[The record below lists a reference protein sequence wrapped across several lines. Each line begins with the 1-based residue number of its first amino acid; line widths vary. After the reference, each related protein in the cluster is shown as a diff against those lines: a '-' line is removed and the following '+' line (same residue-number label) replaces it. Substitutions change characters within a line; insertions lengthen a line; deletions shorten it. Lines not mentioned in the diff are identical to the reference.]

1 MEEII
6 KSYKGFNKDMTCKNK
21 QYEVGKDYEEDK
33 AVACECGMHACE
45 YPLDCF
51 KYYPPS
57 KSVYYEVEQSGDIS
71 RHDDDSKIASTKMHI
86 GAQLSI
92 AGIVNAAIEYT
103 KEKIETTCIES
114 KAATAGD
121 YGAATAGYYG
131 VATAGDYGAATAG
144 DYGAT
149 TAGYHGVATAGD
161 YGAATAWDYGA
172 TTAGYHGVATAGDY
186 GAATAGDS
194 GAATAGDSGAA
205 TAGDYGAATAGN
217 YGVATAGDYGAATA
231 GYHGVATA
239 GDSGAATA
247 GDSGAAT
254 SRGKSSTGENGL
266 SVARGNRVKT
276 KGGLGS
282 ILVIAEEEQNSYKI
296 SSWKAVVVDGV
307 NIKADT
313 WYTLKDGELI
323 EAED

>member
-6 KSYKGFNKDMTCKNK
+6 KSYKGFNKDMTCKDK

-57 KSVYYEVEQSGDIS
+57 KSVYCEVEQSGDIS
-71 RHDDDSKIASTKMHI
+71 RHDDDSKIASTKMRI
-86 GAQLSI
+86 GAQLNI
-92 AGIVNAAIEYT
+92 AGIVNAAIKYT
-103 KEKIETTCIES
+103 KEKVEKTCIES
-114 KAATAGD
+114 KS
-121 YGAATAGYYG
+121 ATAGY
-131 VATAGDYGAATAG
+131 
-144 DYGAT
+144 
-149 TAGYHGVATAGD
+149 
-161 YGAATAWDYGA
+161 
-172 TTAGYHGVATAGDY
+172 
-186 GAATAGDS
+186 S

-205 TAGDYGAATAGN
+205 TAGY
-217 YGVATAGDYGAATA
+217 
-231 GYHGVATA
+231 
-239 GDSGAATA
+239 
-247 GDSGAAT
+247 SGAAT

-266 SVARGNRVKT
+266 SVARGKGVKA

-282 ILVIAEEEQNSYKI
+282 ILVIAEEEQNSCKI

-313 WYTLKDGELI
+313 WYTFKDGELV
-323 EAED
+323 ETED

>member
-57 KSVYYEVEQSGDIS
+57 KSVYCEVEQSGDIS
-71 RHDDDSKIASTKMHI
+71 RHDDDSKIASTKMRI
-86 GAQLSI
+86 GAQLNI
-92 AGIVNAAIEYT
+92 AGIVNAAIKYT
-103 KEKIETTCIES
+103 KEKVEKTCIES
-114 KAATAGD
+114 KAATAG
-121 YGAATAGYYG
+121 Y
-131 VATAGDYGAATAG
+131 YGAATAG
-144 DYGAT
+144 DSGA
-149 TAGYHGVATAGD
+149 ATAGD
-161 YGAATAWDYGA
+161 RGAATAGNYGA
-172 TTAGYHGVATAGDY
+172 ATAGDY

-194 GAATAGDSGAA
+194 GAATAG
-205 TAGDYGAATAGN
+205 N
-217 YGVATAGDYGAATA
+217 
-231 GYHGVATA
+231 
-239 GDSGAATA
+239 
-247 GDSGAAT
+247 SGAAT

-266 SVARGNRVKT
+266 SVARGKGVKA

>member
-92 AGIVNAAIEYT
+92 AGIVNAAIKYT

-121 YGAATAGYYG
+121 YGAATAGN
-131 VATAGDYGAATAG
+131 
-144 DYGAT
+144 YGAT
-149 TAGYHGVATAGD
+149 
-161 YGAATAWDYGA
+161 
-172 TTAGYHGVATAGDY
+172 
-186 GAATAGDS
+186 
-194 GAATAGDSGAA
+194 

-231 GYHGVATA
+231 GYYGVATA

-247 GDSGAAT
+247 WDYGAATAGDYGVATAGYHGVAT

-282 ILVIAEEEQNSYKI
+282 ILVIAEEEQNSHKI

-313 WYTLKDGELI
+313 WYTFKDGELV
-323 EAED
+323 ETED

>member
-6 KSYKGFNKDMTCKNK
+6 KSYKGFDKDMTCKDK
-21 QYEVGKDYEEDK
+21 QYEVGKDYEEYK

-57 KSVYYEVEQSGDIS
+57 NSVYCEVEQSGDIS
-71 RHDDDSKIASTKMHI
+71 RNGDDSKIASTKMHI

-92 AGIVNAAIEYT
+92 AGIVNAAIKYT

-121 YGAATAGYYG
+121 C
-131 VATAGDYGAATAG
+131 GAATAG
-144 DYGAT
+144 DC
-149 TAGYHGVATAGD
+149 
-161 YGAATAWDYGA
+161 
-172 TTAGYHGVATAGDY
+172 
-186 GAATAGDS
+186 GAATAGDF
-194 GAATAGDSGAA
+194 GAATAGDFGAA
-205 TAGDYGAATAGN
+205 TAGDC
-217 YGVATAGDYGAATA
+217 
-231 GYHGVATA
+231 
-239 GDSGAATA
+239 GAATA
-247 GDSGAAT
+247 GDRGAAT

-266 SVARGNRVKT
+266 SVARGNGVKT

>member
-57 KSVYYEVEQSGDIS
+57 KSVYCEVEQSGDIS
-71 RHDDDSKIASTKMHI
+71 RHDDDSKIASTKMRI
-86 GAQLSI
+86 GAQLNI
-92 AGIVNAAIEYT
+92 AGIVNAAIKYT
-103 KEKIETTCIES
+103 KEKVEKTCIES
-114 KAATAGD
+114 KSATAGNRGAATAGNRGAATAGD
-121 YGAATAGYYG
+121 YGAATAGYR
-131 VATAGDYGAATAG
+131 GA
-144 DYGAT
+144 
-149 TAGYHGVATAGD
+149 
-161 YGAATAWDYGA
+161 
-172 TTAGYHGVATAGDY
+172 ATAGDY

-194 GAATAGDSGAA
+194 GAATAGDR
-205 TAGDYGAATAGN
+205 
-217 YGVATAGDYGAATA
+217 
-231 GYHGVATA
+231 
-239 GDSGAATA
+239 
-247 GDSGAAT
+247 GAAT

-266 SVARGNRVKT
+266 SVARGKGVKA

-282 ILVIAEEEQNSYKI
+282 ILVIAEEEQNSCKI
-296 SSWKAVVVDGV
+296 SDWKAVVVDGV

-313 WYTLKDGELI
+313 WYMLKDGELI

>member
-57 KSVYYEVEQSGDIS
+57 KSVYCEVEQSGDIS
-71 RHDDDSKIASTKMHI
+71 RDDDDSKIASTKMHI
-86 GAQLSI
+86 GAQLNI
-92 AGIVNAAIEYT
+92 AGIVNAAIKYT
-103 KEKIETTCIES
+103 KEKVKTTCIES
-114 KAATAGD
+114 KAATAGARGAATAGEC
-121 YGAATAGYYG
+121 GAATAGYC
-131 VATAGDYGAATAG
+131 
-144 DYGAT
+144 
-149 TAGYHGVATAGD
+149 
-161 YGAATAWDYGA
+161 
-172 TTAGYHGVATAGDY
+172 
-186 GAATAGDS
+186 
-194 GAATAGDSGAA
+194 
-205 TAGDYGAATAGN
+205 
-217 YGVATAGDYGAATA
+217 
-231 GYHGVATA
+231 
-239 GDSGAATA
+239 
-247 GDSGAAT
+247 GAAT

-266 SVARGNRVKT
+266 SVARGKGVKA

-282 ILVIAEEEQNSYKI
+282 ILVIAEEEQNSCKI

-313 WYTLKDGELI
+313 WYTFKDGELI
-323 EAED
+323 ETED

>member
-57 KSVYYEVEQSGDIS
+57 KSVYCEVEQSGDIS
-71 RHDDDSKIASTKMHI
+71 RHDDDSKIASTKMRI
-86 GAQLSI
+86 GAQLNI
-92 AGIVNAAIEYT
+92 AGIVNAAIKYT
-103 KEKIETTCIES
+103 KEKVEKTCIES
-114 KAATAGD
+114 KAATAG
-121 YGAATAGYYG
+121 Y
-131 VATAGDYGAATAG
+131 
-144 DYGAT
+144 
-149 TAGYHGVATAGD
+149 
-161 YGAATAWDYGA
+161 
-172 TTAGYHGVATAGDY
+172 
-186 GAATAGDS
+186 S
-194 GAATAGDSGAA
+194 GAATAG
-205 TAGDYGAATAGN
+205 N
-217 YGVATAGDYGAATA
+217 C
-231 GYHGVATA
+231 
-239 GDSGAATA
+239 
-247 GDSGAAT
+247 GAAT

-266 SVARGNRVKT
+266 SVARGKWVKA

-282 ILVIAEEEQNSYKI
+282 ILVIAEEEQNSCKI

>member
-57 KSVYYEVEQSGDIS
+57 KSVYCEVEQSGDIS
-71 RHDDDSKIASTKMHI
+71 RHDDDSKIASTKMRI
-86 GAQLSI
+86 GAQLNI
-92 AGIVNAAIEYT
+92 AGIVNAAIKYT
-103 KEKIETTCIES
+103 KEKVEKTCIES
-114 KAATAGD
+114 KSATAGNR
-121 YGAATAGYYG
+121 GAATAGYC
-131 VATAGDYGAATAG
+131 
-144 DYGAT
+144 
-149 TAGYHGVATAGD
+149 
-161 YGAATAWDYGA
+161 
-172 TTAGYHGVATAGDY
+172 
-186 GAATAGDS
+186 
-194 GAATAGDSGAA
+194 
-205 TAGDYGAATAGN
+205 GAATAGN
-217 YGVATAGDYGAATA
+217 C
-231 GYHGVATA
+231 
-239 GDSGAATA
+239 
-247 GDSGAAT
+247 GAAT

-266 SVARGNRVKT
+266 SVARGKWVKA

-282 ILVIAEEEQNSYKI
+282 ILVIAEEEQTSCKI

>member
-6 KSYKGFNKDMTCKNK
+6 KSYKGFNKDMTCKDK

-57 KSVYYEVEQSGDIS
+57 KSVYCEVEQSGDIS

-86 GAQLSI
+86 GAQLNI
-92 AGIVNAAIEYT
+92 AGVVNAAIKYT
-103 KEKIETTCIES
+103 KEKVKTTCIES

-121 YGAATAGYYG
+121 YGAATAG
-131 VATAGDYGAATAG
+131 DYGAATAG
-144 DYGAT
+144 YC
-149 TAGYHGVATAGD
+149 
-161 YGAATAWDYGA
+161 
-172 TTAGYHGVATAGDY
+172 
-186 GAATAGDS
+186 GAATAGYC
-194 GAATAGDSGAA
+194 GAATAGGCGAA
-205 TAGDYGAATAGN
+205 TAGDYGAATAE
-217 YGVATAGDYGAATA
+217 YC
-231 GYHGVATA
+231 
-239 GDSGAATA
+239 
-247 GDSGAAT
+247 GAAT

-266 SVARGNRVKT
+266 SVARGNGVKA
-276 KGGLGS
+276 KGGIGS
-282 ILVIAEEEQNSYKI
+282 ILVIAEEENSCKI
-296 SSWKAVVVDGV
+296 SNWKAVVVDGV

-313 WYTLKDGELI
+313 WYMLKDGELI

>member
-57 KSVYYEVEQSGDIS
+57 KSVYCEVEQSGDIS

-86 GAQLSI
+86 GAQLNI
-92 AGIVNAAIEYT
+92 AGVVNAAIKYT
-103 KEKIETTCIES
+103 KEKVKTTCIES

-121 YGAATAGYYG
+121 YGAATAG
-131 VATAGDYGAATAG
+131 DY
-144 DYGAT
+144 
-149 TAGYHGVATAGD
+149 
-161 YGAATAWDYGA
+161 
-172 TTAGYHGVATAGDY
+172 
-186 GAATAGDS
+186 
-194 GAATAGDSGAA
+194 
-205 TAGDYGAATAGN
+205 
-217 YGVATAGDYGAATA
+217 
-231 GYHGVATA
+231 
-239 GDSGAATA
+239 
-247 GDSGAAT
+247 GAAT

-266 SVARGNRVKT
+266 SVARGNGVKA
-276 KGGLGS
+276 KGGIGS
-282 ILVIAEEEQNSYKI
+282 ILVIAEEENSCKI
-296 SSWKAVVVDGV
+296 SNWKAVVVDGV
-307 NIKADT
+307 NFKADT

-323 EAED
+323 ETED

>member
-57 KSVYYEVEQSGDIS
+57 KSVYCEVEQSGDIS
-71 RHDDDSKIASTKMHI
+71 RDDDDSKIASTKMHI
-86 GAQLSI
+86 GAQLNI
-92 AGIVNAAIEYT
+92 AGIVNAAIKYT
-103 KEKIETTCIES
+103 KEKVKTTCIES
-114 KAATAGD
+114 KAATAGAR
-121 YGAATAGYYG
+121 GAATAGYC
-131 VATAGDYGAATAG
+131 
-144 DYGAT
+144 
-149 TAGYHGVATAGD
+149 
-161 YGAATAWDYGA
+161 
-172 TTAGYHGVATAGDY
+172 
-186 GAATAGDS
+186 
-194 GAATAGDSGAA
+194 
-205 TAGDYGAATAGN
+205 
-217 YGVATAGDYGAATA
+217 GAATA
-231 GYHGVATA
+231 GYC
-239 GDSGAATA
+239 GAATA
-247 GDSGAAT
+247 GARGAATAGECGAATAGYCGAAT

-266 SVARGNRVKT
+266 SVARGKGVKA

-282 ILVIAEEEQNSYKI
+282 ILVIAEEEQNSCKI

-313 WYTLKDGELI
+313 WYTFKDGELV
-323 EAED
+323 ETED

>member
-6 KSYKGFNKDMTCKNK
+6 KSYKGFNKDMTCKDK

-57 KSVYYEVEQSGDIS
+57 NSVYCEVEQSGDIS
-71 RHDDDSKIASTKMHI
+71 RNGDDSKIASTKMHI

-92 AGIVNAAIEYT
+92 AGIVNAAIKYT

-121 YGAATAGYYG
+121 RGAATAGN
-131 VATAGDYGAATAG
+131 
-144 DYGAT
+144 
-149 TAGYHGVATAGD
+149 
-161 YGAATAWDYGA
+161 
-172 TTAGYHGVATAGDY
+172 
-186 GAATAGDS
+186 S
-194 GAATAGDSGAA
+194 GAATAGDC
-205 TAGDYGAATAGN
+205 
-217 YGVATAGDYGAATA
+217 
-231 GYHGVATA
+231 
-239 GDSGAATA
+239 
-247 GDSGAAT
+247 GAAT

-266 SVARGNRVKT
+266 SVARGNGVKT

-323 EAED
+323 EMED

>member
-71 RHDDDSKIASTKMHI
+71 RHDDDSKIASTKMRI
-86 GAQLSI
+86 GAQLNI
-92 AGIVNAAIEYT
+92 AGIVNAAIKYT
-103 KEKIETTCIES
+103 KEKAEKTCIEY
-114 KAATAGD
+114 KAATAGNHGAATAGNH
-121 YGAATAGYYG
+121 GAATAGYC
-131 VATAGDYGAATAG
+131 
-144 DYGAT
+144 
-149 TAGYHGVATAGD
+149 
-161 YGAATAWDYGA
+161 
-172 TTAGYHGVATAGDY
+172 
-186 GAATAGDS
+186 
-194 GAATAGDSGAA
+194 
-205 TAGDYGAATAGN
+205 
-217 YGVATAGDYGAATA
+217 GAATA
-231 GYHGVATA
+231 GYC
-239 GDSGAATA
+239 GAATA
-247 GDSGAAT
+247 GYCGAAT

-266 SVARGNRVKT
+266 SVARGKWVKA

-282 ILVIAEEEQNSYKI
+282 ILVIAEEEQNSCKI

-313 WYTLKDGELI
+313 WYTLKDRELI

>member
-33 AVACECGMHACE
+33 ALACECGMHACE

-57 KSVYYEVEQSGDIS
+57 KSVYCEVEQSGDIS

-86 GAQLSI
+86 GAQLNI
-92 AGIVNAAIEYT
+92 AGIVNAAIKYT
-103 KEKIETTCIES
+103 KEKVEKTCIES
-114 KAATAGD
+114 KAATAGNSGAATAGD
-121 YGAATAGYYG
+121 YGAATAGDYG
-131 VATAGDYGAATAG
+131 VATAGNRGAATAGDYGAATAG
-144 DYGAT
+144 DYGAA
-149 TAGYHGVATAGD
+149 TAGYSGVATAG
-161 YGAATAWDYGA
+161 
-172 TTAGYHGVATAGDY
+172 
-186 GAATAGDS
+186 
-194 GAATAGDSGAA
+194 
-205 TAGDYGAATAGN
+205 N
-217 YGVATAGDYGAATA
+217 R
-231 GYHGVATA
+231 
-239 GDSGAATA
+239 
-247 GDSGAAT
+247 GAAT

-266 SVARGNRVKT
+266 SVARGKGVKA

-282 ILVIAEEEQNSYKI
+282 ILVIAEEENSCKI
-296 SSWKAVVVDGV
+296 SNWKAVVVDGV

-313 WYTLKDGELI
+313 WYMLKDGELI

>member
-1 MEEII
+1 MNDKIKGGNMEEII
-6 KSYKGFNKDMTCKNK
+6 KSYKGFNKDMTCKDK

-57 KSVYYEVEQSGDIS
+57 KSVYCEVEQSGDIS

-86 GAQLSI
+86 GAQLNI
-92 AGIVNAAIEYT
+92 AGVVNAAIKYT
-103 KEKIETTCIES
+103 KEKVEKTCIES

-121 YGAATAGYYG
+121 RGAATAGDSGAATAGDRGAATAGDSGAATAGDRGAATAGY
-131 VATAGDYGAATAG
+131 
-144 DYGAT
+144 
-149 TAGYHGVATAGD
+149 
-161 YGAATAWDYGA
+161 
-172 TTAGYHGVATAGDY
+172 Y

-194 GAATAGDSGAA
+194 GAATAGDRGA
-205 TAGDYGAATAGN
+205 
-217 YGVATAGDYGAATA
+217 
-231 GYHGVATA
+231 ATA

-247 GDSGAAT
+247 GDYGAAT

-266 SVARGNRVKT
+266 SVARGNGVKA
-276 KGGLGS
+276 KGGIGS
-282 ILVIAEEEQNSYKI
+282 ILVIAEEENSCKI
-296 SSWKAVVVDGV
+296 SNWKAVVVDGV
-307 NIKADT
+307 NFKADT

-323 EAED
+323 ETED

>member
-6 KSYKGFNKDMTCKNK
+6 KSYKGFDKDMTCKDK
-21 QYEVGKDYEEDK
+21 QYEVGKDYEEYK

-57 KSVYYEVEQSGDIS
+57 NSVYCEVEQSGDIS
-71 RHDDDSKIASTKMHI
+71 RNGDDSKIASTKMHI

-92 AGIVNAAIEYT
+92 AGIVNAAIKYT

-121 YGAATAGYYG
+121 F
-131 VATAGDYGAATAG
+131 GAATAG
-144 DYGAT
+144 DF
-149 TAGYHGVATAGD
+149 
-161 YGAATAWDYGA
+161 
-172 TTAGYHGVATAGDY
+172 
-186 GAATAGDS
+186 GAATAGDC
-194 GAATAGDSGAA
+194 GAATAGDFGAA
-205 TAGDYGAATAGN
+205 TAGDR
-217 YGVATAGDYGAATA
+217 
-231 GYHGVATA
+231 
-239 GDSGAATA
+239 
-247 GDSGAAT
+247 GAAT

-266 SVARGNRVKT
+266 SVARGNGVKT

>member
-57 KSVYYEVEQSGDIS
+57 KSVYCEVEQSGDIS
-71 RHDDDSKIASTKMHI
+71 RHDDDSKIASTKMRI
-86 GAQLSI
+86 GAQLNI
-92 AGIVNAAIEYT
+92 AGIVNAAIKYT
-103 KEKIETTCIES
+103 KEKVEKTCIES
-114 KAATAGD
+114 KAATAG
-121 YGAATAGYYG
+121 Y
-131 VATAGDYGAATAG
+131 
-144 DYGAT
+144 
-149 TAGYHGVATAGD
+149 
-161 YGAATAWDYGA
+161 
-172 TTAGYHGVATAGDY
+172 Y

-205 TAGDYGAATAGN
+205 TAGN
-217 YGVATAGDYGAATA
+217 YGAATA
-231 GYHGVATA
+231 GYYGAATAGYYGAATA

-247 GDSGAAT
+247 GDRGAATAGNYGAATAGDYGAATAGDSGAATAGNSGAAT

-266 SVARGNRVKT
+266 SVARGKGVKA

>member
-6 KSYKGFNKDMTCKNK
+6 KSYKGFNKDMTCKDK

-45 YPLDCF
+45 HPLDCF

-57 KSVYYEVEQSGDIS
+57 NSVYCEVEQSGDIS

-92 AGIVNAAIEYT
+92 AGIVNAAIKYT

-114 KAATAGD
+114 KAATVWNDGVATAGNN
-121 YGAATAGYYG
+121 GAATAGYRG
-131 VATAGDYGAATAG
+131 VATAGDCGAATAGNYGAATAG
-144 DYGAT
+144 DYGT
-149 TAGYHGVATAGD
+149 
-161 YGAATAWDYGA
+161 
-172 TTAGYHGVATAGDY
+172 
-186 GAATAGDS
+186 
-194 GAATAGDSGAA
+194 
-205 TAGDYGAATAGN
+205 
-217 YGVATAGDYGAATA
+217 
-231 GYHGVATA
+231 
-239 GDSGAATA
+239 
-247 GDSGAAT
+247 AT
-254 SRGKSSTGENGL
+254 SQGKSSTGENGL
-266 SVARGNRVKT
+266 SVARGIGGKV

-282 ILVIAEEEQNSYKI
+282 VLVIAEETEYSYKI

-313 WYTLKDGELI
+313 WYTLKDGELV
-323 EAED
+323 ETED

>member
-6 KSYKGFNKDMTCKNK
+6 KSYKGFYKDMTCKNK

-57 KSVYYEVEQSGDIS
+57 KSVYCEVEQSGDIS
-71 RHDDDSKIASTKMHI
+71 RHDDSKIASTKMRI
-86 GAQLSI
+86 GAQLNI
-92 AGIVNAAIEYT
+92 AGIVNAAIKYT
-103 KEKIETTCIES
+103 KEKVEKTCIEY
-114 KAATAGD
+114 K
-121 YGAATAGYYG
+121 
-131 VATAGDYGAATAG
+131 
-144 DYGAT
+144 
-149 TAGYHGVATAGD
+149 
-161 YGAATAWDYGA
+161 
-172 TTAGYHGVATAGDY
+172 
-186 GAATAGDS
+186 AATAGDS
-194 GAATAGDSGAA
+194 GAATAGNCGAA
-205 TAGDYGAATAGN
+205 TAGDY
-217 YGVATAGDYGAATA
+217 
-231 GYHGVATA
+231 
-239 GDSGAATA
+239 
-247 GDSGAAT
+247 GAAT

-266 SVARGNRVKT
+266 SVARGKWVKA

-282 ILVIAEEEQNSYKI
+282 ILVIAEEEKNSCKI
-296 SSWKAVVVDGV
+296 SSCKAVVVDGV

>member
-57 KSVYYEVEQSGDIS
+57 KSVYCEVEQSGDIS
-71 RHDDDSKIASTKMHI
+71 RHDDDSKIASTKMRI
-86 GAQLSI
+86 GAQLNI
-92 AGIVNAAIEYT
+92 AGIVNAAIKYT
-103 KEKIETTCIES
+103 KEKVEKTCIES
-114 KAATAGD
+114 KAATAG
-121 YGAATAGYYG
+121 Y
-131 VATAGDYGAATAG
+131 YGAATAG
-144 DYGAT
+144 DSGA
-149 TAGYHGVATAGD
+149 ATAGD
-161 YGAATAWDYGA
+161 RGAATAGDRGA
-172 TTAGYHGVATAGDY
+172 ATAGDY

-194 GAATAGDSGAA
+194 GAATAG
-205 TAGDYGAATAGN
+205 N
-217 YGVATAGDYGAATA
+217 
-231 GYHGVATA
+231 
-239 GDSGAATA
+239 
-247 GDSGAAT
+247 SGAAT

-266 SVARGNRVKT
+266 SVARGKGVKA

>member
-92 AGIVNAAIEYT
+92 AGIVNAAIKYT

-121 YGAATAGYYG
+121 YGAATAG
-131 VATAGDYGAATAG
+131 DS
-144 DYGAT
+144 
-149 TAGYHGVATAGD
+149 
-161 YGAATAWDYGA
+161 GAATAW
-172 TTAGYHGVATAGDY
+172 DY

-194 GAATAGDSGAA
+194 GAATAG
-205 TAGDYGAATAGN
+205 N
-217 YGVATAGDYGAATA
+217 
-231 GYHGVATA
+231 
-239 GDSGAATA
+239 
-247 GDSGAAT
+247 SGAAT

>member
-6 KSYKGFNKDMTCKNK
+6 KSYKGFNKDMTCKDK

-57 KSVYYEVEQSGDIS
+57 NSVYCEVEQSGDIS
-71 RHDDDSKIASTKMHI
+71 RNGDDSKIASTKMHI

-92 AGIVNAAIEYT
+92 AGIVNAAIKYT

-121 YGAATAGYYG
+121 CGAATAGDCGAATAGDFG
-131 VATAGDYGAATAG
+131 VATAGDRGAATAG
-144 DYGAT
+144 GR
-149 TAGYHGVATAGD
+149 GVATAGD
-161 YGAATAWDYGA
+161 R
-172 TTAGYHGVATAGDY
+172 
-186 GAATAGDS
+186 GAATAGCR
-194 GAATAGDSGAA
+194 
-205 TAGDYGAATAGN
+205 
-217 YGVATAGDYGAATA
+217 GV
-231 GYHGVATA
+231 
-239 GDSGAATA
+239 
-247 GDSGAAT
+247 AT
-254 SRGKSSTGENGL
+254 SRGKSSTGKNGL
-266 SVARGNRVKT
+266 SVARGNGVKV

-282 ILVIAEEEQNSYKI
+282 ILVIAEEEPNSNNI
-296 SSWKAVVVDGV
+296 VGWKAVVVDGV

-323 EAED
+323 EMED

>member
-6 KSYKGFNKDMTCKNK
+6 KSYKGFDKDMTCKDK
-21 QYEVGKDYEEDK
+21 QYEVGKDYEEYK

-57 KSVYYEVEQSGDIS
+57 NSVYCEVEQSGDIS
-71 RHDDDSKIASTKMHI
+71 RNGDDSKIASTKMHI

-92 AGIVNAAIEYT
+92 AGIVNAAIKYT

-121 YGAATAGYYG
+121 C
-131 VATAGDYGAATAG
+131 GAATAG
-144 DYGAT
+144 DC
-149 TAGYHGVATAGD
+149 
-161 YGAATAWDYGA
+161 
-172 TTAGYHGVATAGDY
+172 
-186 GAATAGDS
+186 GAATAGDR
-194 GAATAGDSGAA
+194 
-205 TAGDYGAATAGN
+205 
-217 YGVATAGDYGAATA
+217 
-231 GYHGVATA
+231 
-239 GDSGAATA
+239 
-247 GDSGAAT
+247 GAAT

-266 SVARGNRVKT
+266 SVARGNGVKT

>member
-57 KSVYYEVEQSGDIS
+57 KSVYCEVEQSGDIS
-71 RHDDDSKIASTKMHI
+71 RHDDDSKIASTKMRI
-86 GAQLSI
+86 GAQLNI
-92 AGIVNAAIEYT
+92 AGIVNAAIKYT
-103 KEKIETTCIES
+103 KEKVEKTCIES
-114 KAATAGD
+114 KAATAGNYGAATAGN

-131 VATAGDYGAATAG
+131 AATAGYYGAATAGNSGAATAGDRGAATAGNYGAATAGYYGAATAGYYGAATAGYYGAATAG
-144 DYGAT
+144 DY
-149 TAGYHGVATAGD
+149 
-161 YGAATAWDYGA
+161 
-172 TTAGYHGVATAGDY
+172 
-186 GAATAGDS
+186 
-194 GAATAGDSGAA
+194 
-205 TAGDYGAATAGN
+205 
-217 YGVATAGDYGAATA
+217 
-231 GYHGVATA
+231 
-239 GDSGAATA
+239 
-247 GDSGAAT
+247 GAAT

-282 ILVIAEEEQNSYKI
+282 ILVIAEEEQNSCKI

-313 WYTLKDGELI
+313 WYMLKDGELV
-323 EAED
+323 ETED

>member
-6 KSYKGFNKDMTCKNK
+6 KSYKGFNKDMTCKDK

-57 KSVYYEVEQSGDIS
+57 KSVYCEVEQSGDIS
-71 RHDDDSKIASTKMHI
+71 RHDDSKIASTKMHI

-92 AGIVNAAIEYT
+92 AGIVNAAIKYT

-121 YGAATAGYYG
+121 SGAATAGYSG
-131 VATAGDYGAATAG
+131 AATAGNRGAATAG
-144 DYGAT
+144 DC
-149 TAGYHGVATAGD
+149 
-161 YGAATAWDYGA
+161 GAATAGNRGA
-172 TTAGYHGVATAGDY
+172 ATAGYCGAATAGNHGAATAGNR
-186 GAATAGDS
+186 GAATAGDC
-194 GAATAGDSGAA
+194 
-205 TAGDYGAATAGN
+205 
-217 YGVATAGDYGAATA
+217 
-231 GYHGVATA
+231 
-239 GDSGAATA
+239 
-247 GDSGAAT
+247 GAAT

-266 SVARGNRVKT
+266 SVARGKRVKT

-313 WYTLKDGELI
+313 WYTLKNGELV
-323 EAED
+323 ETED